1 MRRVRINWGADAVLV
16 ASCIVWGLVA
26 KALVVPMWKRVL
38 GHTLIGDVLARL
50 GVNDFER
57 GTAAPTPA
65 RALSC
70 E

>member
-1 MRRVRINWGADAVLV
+1 MRRVRINWGAAAVLV

-26 KALVVPMWKRVL
+26 KALAVPMWKRVL
-38 GHTLIGDVLARL
+38 GHTLIGDVLGRL
-50 GVNDFER
+50 GVNVVER
-57 GTAAPTPA
+57 GTEAPIPA